1 MVKSA
6 ATVADAVGVV
16 RATVVVVLAATVA
29 DTAMVA
35 HGTVAH
41 GTVACGP
48 LAVKASV
55 GLMGRALI
63 KDSLRTQGSRVTGA
77 ELTPVI
83 ATTQD
88 AVPHRDR
95 ASLVATVRVRV
106 RGTVSIKGAVAPPV
120 HSVVV
125 ALSPAIVRRRD
136 PAARVRT
143 KHVMTYRAGFSTLR
157 G

>member
-1 MVKSA
+1 MKSA

-16 RATVVVVLAATVA
+16 RATVVVSGALEAAVVLAATVA

-35 HGTVAH
+35 HD
-41 GTVACGP
+41 P
-48 LAVKASV
+48 LAEKASV

-63 KDSLRTQGSRVTGA
+63 KDSLRTQGSRVTRA

-83 ATTQD
+83 ATSPG
-88 AVPHRDR
+88 AVPHRAR
-95 ASLVATVRVRV
+95 ASIVATVRT

-125 ALSPAIVRRRD
+125 ALSPATVRRRD

-143 KHVMTYRAGFSTLR
+143 KHAMTYRAGFSTLR

>member
-35 HGTVAH
+35 HGTVA
-41 GTVACGP
+41 CGP
-48 LAVKASV
+48 LAEKASV

-88 AVPHRDR
+88 AVPHRAR
-95 ASLVATVRVRV
+95 ASLVATVRV

-136 PAARVRT
+136 PVARVRT